1 MKGKVREK
9 KRGRKWVWLKGKTL
23 RQAQGNWIDRRR
35 DRQKERQVGRQ
46 AYIWDGWLN
55 RKIDEWMYLWID
67 R

>member
-23 RQAQGNWIDRRR
+23 RQAEGNWIDRRR
-35 DRQKERQVGRQ
+35 DRQRERQVKRQ
-46 AYIWDGWLN
+46 A
-55 RKIDEWMYLWID
+55 D